1 MEQISVLS
9 QEFNVFKVNTSSSY
23 SREVDDLRKQL
34 IASNGLIAA
43 LEKRVNEHFLLKSSE
58 IRAVA
63 VSVTALS
70 DEIKQLIQYEE
81 DSIRAE
87 IKRSFELNLA
97 DVTHQIEAAVG
108 SLRIKFLGI
117 EDKLTKL
124 EASHVDF
131 SSILFKF

>member
-9 QEFNVFKVNTSSSY
+9 QEFHVLKVNTSSSY
-23 SREVDDLRKQL
+23 SREVEDLRKQV
-34 IASNGLIAA
+34 IASNSLIAA
-43 LEKRVNEHFLLKSSE
+43 LEKRVNEQFLLKSSE

-97 DVTHQIEAAVG
+97 DVSHRIEAAVG